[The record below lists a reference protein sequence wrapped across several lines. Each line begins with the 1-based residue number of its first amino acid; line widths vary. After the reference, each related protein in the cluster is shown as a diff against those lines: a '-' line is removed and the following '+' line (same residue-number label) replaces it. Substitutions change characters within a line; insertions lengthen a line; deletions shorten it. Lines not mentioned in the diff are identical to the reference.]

1 MALLAD
7 IQSSLLQEN
16 VSIGPV
22 LLKFKFL
29 ASRLGS
35 EPLQEW
41 IKYELEGYPRGV
53 EVPEYRK
60 LEIVYR
66 GTFSG
71 PFGSGINN
79 APIPSYLI
87 EKFAGKSWTTY
98 EMRQSIA
105 AVDDLISK
113 AEGNGILH
121 VNSSNLILLLQG
133 KVYED
138 YACNDVTGS
147 FSTSQL
153 TELQHSVKSRLLEL
167 TLEFEKIP
175 GANEISVGV
184 TSQPKMEGAAQTVNQ
199 IFNQTVHGTMQNVNN
214 TGSVGSVNFGS
225 VGDADALVAY
235 LAQSGIAREDAEQ
248 FAEILASEQP
258 QGTNEPFG
266 QKAKEWVV
274 KNIKKAIDGTWKV
287 GIDVATD
294 VLSKGALAYYGLS

>member
-41 IKYELEGYPRGV
+41 IKYELEGYPGGV

-248 FAEILASEQP
+248 FAEILASEHP
-258 QGTNEPFG
+258 QGANEPFG

-287 GIDVATD
+287 GIEVATD
-294 VLSKGALAYYGLS
+294 VLSKGALSYYGLS